1 MAKIYDRVGGR
12 DLEQF
17 IALNP
22 SVVDELDSRTFEIA
36 VRAEGYLAETRL
48 DKSNGGDSFIDV
60 ERGKVDRYVVLNDER
75 GQSAALSI
83 EYGRAAGE
91 YETRDE
97 ETGEKVT
104 IPYGEMEGLYIL
116 ARASNLPKKRKGKV
130 KVD

>member
-1 MAKIYDRVGGR
+1 MAKIYSRVGGR

-17 IALNP
+17 IALND
-22 SVVDELDSRTFEIA
+22 VVQDELDNRTFEIA

-60 ERGKVDRYVVLNDER
+60 ERGKVDRYVVLSDER
-75 GQSAALSI
+75 GQNAALSI

-91 YETRDE
+91 YETKDKK
-97 ETGEKVT
+97 TGET
-104 IPYGEMEGLYIL
+104 ITVQYGEMEGLYIL

-130 KVD
+130 QLD